1 MCPKGTVPP
10 SPACIPDGKRFSKPG
25 IFSGRILSPF
35 PGRLPFPQDSTA
47 RCPLRFGTD
56 LSQVITLE
64 LGINIR
70 ELAIQS
76 HDGIFEGKICVYV
89 KDTENLNALQDR
101 VGSIKGIEK
110 VKRVL

>member
-1 MCPKGTVPP
+1 M
-10 SPACIPDGKRFSKPG
+10 RG
-25 IFSGRILSPF
+25 IDRVGILV
-35 PGRLPFPQDSTA
+35 
-47 RCPLRFGTD
+47 D